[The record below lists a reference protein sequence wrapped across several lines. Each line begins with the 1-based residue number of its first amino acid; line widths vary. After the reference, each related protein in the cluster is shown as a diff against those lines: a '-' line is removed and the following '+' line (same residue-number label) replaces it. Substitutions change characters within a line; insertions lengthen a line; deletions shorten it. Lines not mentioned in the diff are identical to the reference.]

1 MNTTEP
7 TIIKAKNL
15 KKGDRLC
22 VAGMTYSVK
31 RVKKNAYD
39 ERVIIAKREH
49 GLTSLKVLLVMVK
62 NSRVQIL
69 KRKK

>member
-15 KKGDRLC
+15 EKGDRLC
-22 VAGMTYSVK
+22 VAGMTYIVK
-31 RVKKNAYD
+31 RVKKNVYD
-39 ERVIIAKREH
+39 ERIITAKREH
-49 GLTSLKVLLVMVK
+49 GLTDLKIMLRMVK
-62 NSRVQIL
+62 NTRVQII